1 LELLILC
8 LEVFLARI
16 VDVSLGVVS
25 TMALI
30 KNHVK
35 ESTILA
41 FLEIF
46 IWFVVAK
53 QALNTTSSSMLIA
66 LFYAGGYATGT
77 YLGASISNKYIS
89 SLISVEVI
97 SSILTVAKIK
107 KLGYGVTGLNLTNNK
122 QKMFLIEVNNH
133 HLNKLLNSIKALD
146 QNAFVIVNE
155 TKFVSNGYI
164 K

>member
-1 LELLILC
+1 MNLIILC
-8 LEVFLARI
+8 LTVFLARI

-35 ESTILA
+35 ASTILA

-53 QALNTTSSSMLIA
+53 QALNTTSPSILIA

-77 YLGASISNKYIS
+77 FLGAKISNKYIN

-97 SSILTVAKIK
+97 SGVLTTNKIK

-122 QKMFLIEVNNH
+122 QKMFLIEVNNQ
-133 HLNKLLNSIKALD
+133 HLNKLLNSIKTLD
-146 QNAFVIVNE
+146 SKAFVIVNE